1 MKWYKHS
8 CSMRFDTK
16 VRRAIQ
22 KYGAD
27 AYSVYAS
34 IVESIADGL
43 DPSNQIIPYL
53 QENSEDIAYYFKID
67 TLRVEEIVNY
77 FVSQGLFEQDK
88 KGMVYC
94 FKLYHFV
101 DEYFCKTSNNNPNG
115 LRNKQIVDAYKL
127 DGLQTCLEKIAELT
141 PKNIS
146 IISSLSISDM
156 SGHNPDNVHKCLPEE
171 TRPEETRIEENIKEG
186 VWTLKDLIKMIDFW
200 NDSKYSLPKY
210 PKSKYKTG
218 INIPDIHDL
227 LKNLSFFTREQISQS
242 IINYSKILNDNSY
255 KAFPTYPTAIS
266 FLIKGIESYYDD
278 AKPFERCLKS
288 GEIKKKKIDDKRQKN
303 RPSHCKQCETKIN
316 EKNTKISI
324 STMQCRECE
333 TIYKWNGH
341 EWIVDK

>member
-77 FVSQGLFEQDK
+77 FVNQGLFEQDE
-88 KGMVYC
+88 KGTVYC
-94 FKLYHFV
+94 FKLYYFV

-127 DGLQTCLEKIAELT
+127 NGLQSCLEKIAELT
-141 PKNIS
+141 PKNVS
-146 IISSLSISDM
+146 IISSLSISDV
-156 SGHNPDNVHKCLPEE
+156 SGHTPDNVQKCLPEQNRLE
-171 TRPEETRIEENIKEG
+171 QIRREEKRKEEEN
-186 VWTLKDLIKMIDFW
+186 VWTLKDLIKMFDAW
-200 NDSKYSLPKY
+200 NKQDLPKY
-210 PKSKYKTG
+210 PEGLYKTG
-218 INIPDIHDL
+218 VNIKDSGSLLNYLKSFNKKEISDAIRNYAKIRQSAEHELKPEYGDALGFFRAGIH
-227 LKNLSFFTREQISQS
+227 K
-242 IINYSKILNDNSY
+242 
-255 KAFPTYPTAIS
+255 
-266 FLIKGIESYYDD
+266 YYDNAD
-278 AKPFERCLKS
+278 PFERC
-288 GEIKKKKIDDKRQKN
+288 KKKSYFKTDDPTDEDRKRFEKEQEHYRKLEEE
-303 RPSHCKQCETKIN
+303 KEN
-316 EKNTKISI
+316 ESN
-324 STMQCRECE
+324 
-333 TIYKWNGH
+333 
-341 EWIVDK
+341 